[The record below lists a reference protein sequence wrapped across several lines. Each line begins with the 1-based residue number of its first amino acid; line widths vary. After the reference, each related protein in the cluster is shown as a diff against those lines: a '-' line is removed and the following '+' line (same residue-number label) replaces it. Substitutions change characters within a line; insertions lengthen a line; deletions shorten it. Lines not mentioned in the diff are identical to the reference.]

1 MSPPSLPPETWKRV
15 DADGLAVARK
25 VLDSLRFR
33 IERLI
38 DQELSA
44 IPRTGG
50 KTVRIVVPPSPTP
63 ELFDDETGEQ
73 IFG

>member
-1 MSPPSLPPETWKRV
+1 MSPPPVSASGAGRLQ
-15 DADGLAVARK
+15 DDGNEKARK

-50 KTVRIVVPPSPTP
+50 KTARIVVPTDQA
-63 ELFDDETGEQ
+63 ELFDDDTGEQ

>member
-1 MSPPSLPPETWKRV
+1 MTLR
-15 DADGLAVARK
+15 DDDDGAAAK

-38 DQELSA
+38 SQELSA

-50 KTVRIVVPPSPTP
+50 KTARIVVPSSPFQP
-63 ELFDDETGEQ
+63 ELFDDDTGEM